1 MKVKDLYNPYTKL
14 NVIKLLMLK
23 KNIDDSEF

>member
-23 KNIDDSEF
+23 KTDDSEF